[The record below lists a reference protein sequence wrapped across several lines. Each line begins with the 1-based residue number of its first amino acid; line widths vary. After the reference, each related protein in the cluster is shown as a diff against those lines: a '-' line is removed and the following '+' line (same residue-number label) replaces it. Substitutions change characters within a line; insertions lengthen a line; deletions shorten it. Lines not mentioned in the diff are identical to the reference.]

1 MNPLAKISISIGS
14 DPSNDIFLND
24 KAIDPFHAVAKLS
37 FSNEIEFIDQN
48 SKYGSY
54 LNGEKI
60 SKTNLKQNDSVQ
72 LGFSKITYEEILNAI
87 QLKQGVDTKP
97 VILEKIENDTFI
109 EEVNGT
115 AVSVLPPTKINDDV
129 EQNPNHS
136 KKNKFKTNTKKTQ
149 VLLLLLAPTIAG
161 ISYFAGNMI
170 AKLSY
175 QEKTLIVYQSKQP
188 TIPII
193 ASVFD
198 NTPIFSDCKIS
209 EEEKRNITL
218 MIPEAIV
225 SPTDSSTGF
234 SFFCDEFDK
243 SKVNIEFKQFQRLA
257 TQFLSKNIAL
267 AYVKKPNQ
275 NQVILLI
282 NIGVNNKFSIKHYIN
297 KRYQLSAES
306 SFDAPVHL
314 LVDRQ
319 NNLWLPFDLQH
330 DYPGKQ
336 YLDLHQKDIIY
347 RFDLD
352 RCGTF

>member
-1 MNPLAKISISIGS
+1 MNPTEKVSISIGS

-24 KAIDPFHAVAKLS
+24 KAIDPFHAVANLS
-37 FSNEIEFIDQN
+37 LSNQIEFIDQN

-60 SKTNLKQNDSVQ
+60 SKIYLKQDDSLQ
-72 LGFSKITYEEILNAI
+72 LGFSKIAYEELFNAI
-87 QLKQGVDTKP
+87 QLKQKVDNNS
-97 VILEKIENDTFI
+97 VILEKNENDILI
-109 EEVNGT
+109 EKLNGST
-115 AVSVLPPTKINDDV
+115 ITVVPLSKNSGERDKI
-129 EQNPNHS
+129 PFSS
-136 KKNKFKTNTKKTQ
+136 KKRKFEISGKKME
-149 VLLLLLAPTIAG
+149 VLLFLLALTIAG
-161 ISYFAGNMI
+161 ISYFTGNLI
-170 AKLSY
+170 AKLNY
-175 QEKTLIVYQSKQP
+175 QEKTFIVYQSKEP

-198 NTPIFSDCKIS
+198 NTPTFSDCNIS
-209 EEEKRNITL
+209 NEEKSNIAL
-218 MIPEAIV
+218 MIPEAIA

-243 SKVNIEFKQFQRLA
+243 LKANIDFNQFQRLA
-257 TQFLSKNIAL
+257 KQFLSKNIAL

-297 KRYQLSAES
+297 KRYHLSAKS
-306 SFDAPVHL
+306 SFDAPIHL
-314 LVDRQ
+314 IVDRQ
-319 NNLWLPFDLQH
+319 NNSWLPFDLQL

-336 YLDLHQKDIIY
+336 YFDFHQKDIIY